1 MTNSN
6 SQILYPDNWKEL
18 ATSIKAAKDWKCQ
31 QCGKICIKPGQKIP
45 DEWSN
50 YQRRAYTL
58 QVHHWNRNPA
68 DNRVSNLAAL
78 CPGCHLFY
86 HTRGRG
92 NISPGQLSFF
102 DKLGIDSEGETL

>member
-1 MTNSN
+1 MTSN

-18 ATSIKAAKDWKCQ
+18 ATSVKALKDWKCQ
-31 QCGKICIKPGQKIP
+31 KCGRMCIKPGQKIP
-45 DEWSN
+45 SDWSN
-50 YQRRAYTL
+50 SQRRAYTL

-68 DNRVSNLAAL
+68 DNRISNLAAL
-78 CPGCHLFY
+78 CPACHLFY

-102 DKLGIDSEGETL
+102 DKLGIESDEEID